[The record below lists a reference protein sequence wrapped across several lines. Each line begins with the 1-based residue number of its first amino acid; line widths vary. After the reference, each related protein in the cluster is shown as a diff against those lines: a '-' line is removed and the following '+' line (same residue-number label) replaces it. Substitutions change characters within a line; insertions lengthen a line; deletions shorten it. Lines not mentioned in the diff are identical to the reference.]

1 MGIVIRQSI
10 KGTLVTYI
18 GAFIGFLTTFFV
30 STKFLT
36 PEEIGLTKT
45 LLDAALLLG
54 SLAMMGVMSSGVK
67 FFPYFKNEANNN
79 NGFFFYLVSLPFLGC
94 IITFSIA
101 LLFKGVIAGYF
112 STKAAL
118 FVDYFYLVFPLAF
131 FMVYQQVFETY
142 SYILMRIVIPRFVRD
157 VLVRVITVSIFLLYA
172 FHIIDLDL
180 MIYLFV
186 GCYGVATLVLF
197 FYISRI
203 GSISLKHDTSYVE
216 KPLRKD
222 IYSFTGYMIL
232 ASIGGG
238 IVAKIDGFMI
248 SAYCGLASAGIY
260 SIALY
265 MANIIE
271 IPSRSLNNISMPLL
285 STQIKEKKQ
294 EEAEDLVK
302 KVSLNQFL
310 IGTFVFVLLW
320 INIDNVFAVLP
331 NGETTYKEGKMVVFF
346 IALAR
351 LTDMLGGFSY
361 SALSIS
367 KYYYYTLYFVLFLAG
382 LTILSNYLL
391 IPKWGITG
399 AALSTFLAFFIYNS
413 IIIFLVNKKL
423 KLTPFSWGIF
433 KIFTLTVCVLG
444 LNLLIP
450 ACSNPYLDAVI
461 RTFALNG
468 LFILVM
474 YFGKISPDANRV
486 IETFIQKGL
495 AYLKIGQ
502 K

>member
-10 KGTLVTYI
+10 KGTVVTYI

-54 SLAMMGVMSSGVK
+54 SVALMGVTSSGVK

-101 LLFKGVIAGYF
+101 LLFKGVITDYF

-142 SYILMRIVIPRFVRD
+142 SYILMRITIPRFIREI
-157 VLVRVITVSIFLLYA
+157 LVRVITVSIFLLYI
-172 FHIIDLDL
+172 FDIIDLDW

-186 GCYGVATLVLF
+186 GCYGIATLVLF
-197 FYISRI
+197 FYIARI
-203 GSISLKHDTSYVE
+203 GSISLKHDTSYVR
-216 KPLRKD
+216 KPLRKYA
-222 IYSFTGYMIL
+222 YSFTGYMIL

-238 IVAKIDGFMI
+238 IVAKIDTFML
-248 SAYCGLASAGIY
+248 SAYSGLVSTGIY
-260 SIALY
+260 SIAFY

-271 IPSRSLNNISMPLL
+271 IPSRSLNSISMPLL
-285 STQIKEKKQ
+285 SAHIKEKKQ
-294 EEAEDLVK
+294 TEAENLVK

-320 INIDNVFAVLP
+320 VNIENIFAVLP
-331 NGETTYKEGKMVVFF
+331 NGEDIYKQGKMVVFF
-346 IALAR
+346 LGLAR
-351 LTDMLGGFSY
+351 LADMVGNFSF

-367 KYYYYTLYFVLFLAG
+367 KYYYYTLYFVLFLSV
-382 LTILSNYLL
+382 LTILSNKLL
-391 IPKWGITG
+391 IPIMGMTG

-413 IIIFLVNKKL
+413 IIIFLVKKKL
-423 KLTPFSWGIF
+423 KFTPFSWGIF
-433 KIFTLTVCVLG
+433 KVFILTVCVLG

-450 ACSNPYLDAVI
+450 VCSNPYLDAVI
-461 RTFALNG
+461 RTIILNG
-468 LFILVM
+468 LFLVVM
-474 YFGKISPDANRV
+474 YFGKISPDANKV
-486 IETFIQKGL
+486 IETFVQKGL
-495 AYLKIGQ
+495 AYLGIRNK
-502 K
+502 